1 MPSNNNDIR
10 ISGTMTAIAVIDE
23 TLNGVA
29 YEAKV
34 VDKNVESV
42 GGEIIWTGSDGYN
55 DDAACKWTNKQIVVT
70 AYTPLYNSAWSDSVV
85 PVGTIPVKVR
95 SIAVKYNSKVGS
107 PGKVIISVKSST
119 GVDVPLCALEVG
131 EGCAIPLNGADGNG
145 FVNADIDGVIGI
157 KQPSNDSTNYG
168 VITLALLGKN
178 A

>member
-1 MPSNNNDIR
+1 MPSNENDIR

-55 DDAACKWTNKQIVVT
+55 DDAACKWTNKQIVVST
-70 AYTPLYNSAWSDSVV
+70 YTSLFNSAWADSVV

-95 SIAVKYNSKVGS
+95 SIALKYNSKVGS

-119 GVDVPLCALEVG
+119 GVEVPLCALDVG
-131 EGCAIPLNGADGNG
+131 EGCAIPLNGSSGSG
-145 FVNADIDGVIGI
+145 FDNDDVDGVIGI
-157 KQPSNDSTNYG
+157 SQTSNDSTNYG
-168 VITLALLGKN
+168 VITLALLGTN